1 MNVAEFLPQTLTGL
15 TISPRELLI
24 AVILATGVYL
34 LETLVFSKRR
44 RKKKAAADRVEPVVA
59 GASAGSSAGAGAS
72 PEVVAGLRAE
82 IGILKSR
89 VEVLEKR
96 LAAEEET
103 REEEAVLSPYAQ
115 ATQLARQGLSA
126 TELCAR
132 CGISRGEA
140 ELIVALHQRVE

>member
-1 MNVAEFLPQTLTGL
+1 MDVVEFLSQTLAGL
-15 TISPRELLI
+15 TISLRELLI
-24 AVILATGVYL
+24 AVILATAIYL

-44 RKKKAAADRVEPVVA
+44 RKNRLAAERVEPVVA
-59 GASAGSSAGAGAS
+59 SAGASPVASAGAS
-72 PEVVAGLRAE
+72 PEVLAGLRAE

-89 VEVLEKR
+89 VEALEKR
-96 LAAEEET
+96 LTAEEET
-103 REEEAVLSPYAQ
+103 REEETVLSPYAQ